1 MTAARTGPGRPRE
14 FDEDAVLDAAG
25 EAFLRRGYHA
35 TSLTDLT
42 TATGLHRGSLY
53 GAFGD
58 KHRLFL
64 AALRRHARLAAAA
77 VEDDLANAATPL
89 EGIRALLL
97 RQARKAMQHM
107 DECRGCLLAN
117 STLEMLPGDEQVAGI
132 IAGHYRWREDRLT
145 ETLELARAQG
155 QSTAAPPRA
164 FARYVGTVIE
174 GLWQLGRTASDPR
187 QLTEVAEAA
196 MRALR

>member
-1 MTAARTGPGRPRE
+1 MTAVRTGPGRPRE

-25 EAFLRRGYHA
+25 DAFLLRGYHA

-64 AALRRHARLAAAA
+64 SALRRHARLAAETLEA
-77 VEDDLANAATPL
+77 DLSGAPTPL
-89 EGIRALLL
+89 DGIHAVLL
-97 RQARKAMQHM
+97 RQAAKAAERMG
-107 DECRGCLLAN
+107 ECRGCLLAN
-117 STLEMLPGDEQVAGI
+117 TTLEMLPGDEQVAGI
-132 IAGHYRWREDRLT
+132 IAGHHRWREDRLT
-145 ETLELARAQG
+145 EVLELARAQG
-155 QSTAAPPRA
+155 QTSASPPRA
-164 FARYVGTVIE
+164 FARFVGTVIE
-174 GLWQLGRTASDPR
+174 GLWQLGRVASDPR
-187 QLTEVAEAA
+187 QLTEAAEAS

>member
-1 MTAARTGPGRPRE
+1 MTAVRTGPGRPRE

-25 EAFLRRGYHA
+25 EAFLLRGYHA

-64 AALRRHARLAAAA
+64 AVLRRHTRLAVDALEA
-77 VEDDLANAATPL
+77 DLANAATPL
-89 EGIRALLL
+89 DGIRALLL
-97 RQARKAMQHM
+97 RQARKAGQHM
-107 DECRGCLLAN
+107 TEGRGCLVAN

-132 IAGHYRWREDRLT
+132 IAGHHRWREDRLT
-145 ETLELARAQG
+145 EVLELARAQG
-155 QSTAAPPRA
+155 QTTAAPPRA
-164 FARYVGTVIE
+164 FARFVGTVIE